1 MAGLRLGFVGTG
13 TIAAAVVRGLA
24 REGHA
29 ITVSER
35 GARHS
40 AALAAEIP
48 DLAVAGNQGVVDAS
62 DVVFLGLLPEA
73 APEILSG
80 LLVRPGQR
88 VISFMAGVDL
98 AEVAALCAPAGAS
111 ALMLPFPGIAQG
123 GSPILA
129 MGDTDLV
136 AQIFGSTNTV
146 FTVPDAAQMQT
157 YLSAQ
162 AVLSPAVAMVGAAAE
177 WMAARGV
184 DAGTGEAFLRL
195 LVGSS
200 LQSSACAPM
209 IAALNTPGGYN
220 QRLRV
225 HMEQAG
231 TPEALKAG
239 LDALAGDKSEGN

>member
-1 MAGLRLGFVGTG
+1 MA
-13 TIAAAVVRGLA
+13 
-24 REGHA
+24 
-29 ITVSER
+29 
-35 GARHS
+35 
-40 AALAAEIP
+40 
-48 DLAVAGNQGVVDAS
+48 DNQGVVDAS
-62 DVVFLGLLPEA
+62 DVVFLGLLPDA
-73 APEILSG
+73 APEILGG
-80 LLVRPGQR
+80 LRFRAGQR

-123 GSPILA
+123 GSPVLA

-136 AQIFGSTNTV
+136 ARIFGGANTV
-146 FTVPDAAQMQT
+146 FTVPDAARMQT

-162 AVLSPAVAMVGAAAE
+162 AVLSPAVAMVGNAAE
-177 WMAARGV
+177 WMAGRGV
-184 DAGTGEAFLRL
+184 DPEMGEAFLRL

-200 LQSSACAPM
+200 LQTSGCAPL
-209 IAALNTPGGYN
+209 IEALNTPGGYN

-239 LDALAGDKSEGN
+239 LDALAGDKSEGD

>member
-1 MAGLRLGFVGTG
+1 MRLGFVGTG
-13 TIAAAVVRGLA
+13 TIASAVVRGLA
-24 REGHA
+24 RDGHR

-35 GARHS
+35 SARHS

-48 DLAVAGNQGVVDAS
+48 DLVVADNQGVVDAS
-62 DVVFLGLLPEA
+62 DVVFLGLLPDA
-73 APEILSG
+73 APEILSA
-80 LLVRPGQR
+80 LRFRAGQR

-123 GSPILA
+123 GSPVLA

-136 AQIFGSTNTV
+136 ARIFGGANTI

-162 AVLSPAVAMVGAAAE
+162 AVLSPAVAMVGNAAE
-177 WMAARGV
+177 WMAGRGV
-184 DAGTGEAFLRL
+184 DPEMGEAFLRL

-200 LQSSACAPM
+200 LQTSGCAPLLE
-209 IAALNTPGGYN
+209 ALNTPGGFN

-225 HMEQAG
+225 HMEEAG
-231 TPEALKAG
+231 TPETLKAG
-239 LDALAGDKSEGN
+239 LDRLAKG